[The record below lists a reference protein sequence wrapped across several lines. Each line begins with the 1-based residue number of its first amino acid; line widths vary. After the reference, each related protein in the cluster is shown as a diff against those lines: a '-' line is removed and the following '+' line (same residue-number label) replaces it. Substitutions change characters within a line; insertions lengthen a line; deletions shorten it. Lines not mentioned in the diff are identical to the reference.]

1 MKQEQWRFDQE
12 AEKWNVS
19 GGITY
24 EEEEKRYL
32 HLKAKEAEVIEERK
46 NRRKREKIEK
56 KENKDKTE
64 EDDA

>member
-24 EEEEKRYL
+24 EEEENFYDIKF
-32 HLKAKEAEVIEERK
+32 LKIAKKVKWRTIYK
-46 NRRKREKIEK
+46 QSK
-56 KENKDKTE
+56 
-64 EDDA
+64 